1 MQEIAEGIV
10 ISSEFRRITV
20 GAIAT
25 GSGVICVDV
34 PPFPADARRWHSELL
49 EHFKQPIYAV
59 VLTDAQRD
67 RLLGLHWFDEAII
80 VAHDAAMAAMR
91 LLPPGFVDQSADLL
105 ATNSDERISFM
116 GVRLHYPRVTFSAR
130 LLLHNG
136 GAAIPLLAMPG
147 PTPGNVWIHLPEQ
160 RVVFTGDSVVV
171 GMPPYMA
178 RPQSKAWLDSLTLL
192 RRPRFAADVIVP
204 GRGPL
209 TTKEATRPLSE
220 FLRYVRRRVQN
231 FYRARR
237 LRAELPAL
245 LPEVL
250 ALLEIPPGEED
261 EVERRIRAGLES
273 IYDELLAE
281 ERQDR
286 SPASLLPPPPLD

>member
-10 ISSEFRRITV
+10 VSSAFRRITV

-49 EHFKQPIYAV
+49 EYFKQPIYAV
-59 VLTDAQRD
+59 ILTDAQRD
-67 RLLGLHWFDEAII
+67 RLLGLHWFDEAIV
-80 VAHDAAMAAMR
+80 VAHDATMAAMR

-105 ATNSDERISFM
+105 ATHSDERISFI
-116 GVRLHYPRVTFSAR
+116 GVRLQYPRVTFSTR
-130 LLLHNG
+130 LTLHRG
-136 GAAIPLLAMPG
+136 TAAIPLIAMPG
-147 PTPGNVWIHLPEQ
+147 PTPGNVWIHLPER

-171 GMPPYMA
+171 GVPPYMA
-178 RPQSKAWLDSLTLL
+178 RPQSKAWLESLTLL

-209 TTKEATRPLSE
+209 TTKEATGPLSE
-220 FLRYVRRRVQN
+220 FLRNVRRRVQS
-231 FYRARR
+231 FCRAGRG
-237 LRAELPAL
+237 RAELPAL

-250 ALLEIPPGEED
+250 ALLDIPPGEED

-273 IYDELLAE
+273 IYEEFLAE
-281 ERQDR
+281 EQQDR
-286 SPASLLPPPPLD
+286 TPAPPPPPSALD